1 MSFKLV
7 ALIPAGGV
15 GERAQ
20 HTVQG
25 QAVPKQYRQINQA
38 SMLMHSVRA
47 LLADPRVEHV
57 YIGVAATDDWIE
69 REDFS
74 VLAGRVTILS
84 CGGETRALTVLNTLR
99 AAELGDEAWV
109 LVHDAARPGLPREA
123 LSELITVCLQQQQG
137 GLLAVPVGD
146 TVKRQRV
153 QKRPSEQMGVATSSQ
168 TTTTSGVPVTNAVS
182 EHNETR
188 QSMVV
193 SARETSRS
201 VQKNTLVCVQE
212 TVSREGLWLAQTPQ
226 LFNAHE
232 LREALAQ
239 ALAQGVEITDEAS
252 AMEFIGQHP
261 LLVKGHWR
269 NLKVAWLSDFDL
281 VEQFL

>member
-74 VLAGRVTILS
+74 ALAGRVTILP

-99 AAELGDEAWV
+99 ESGLDEDAWV
-109 LVHDAARPGLPREA
+109 LVHDAARPGLPQEA

-137 GLLAVPVGD
+137 GLLALPVGD
-146 TVKRQRV
+146 TVKRARV
-153 QKRPSEQMGVATSSQ
+153 LQ
-168 TTTTSGVPVTNAVS
+168 
-182 EHNETR
+182 
-188 QSMVV
+188 
-193 SARETSRS
+193 
-201 VQKNTLVCVQE
+201 NTPVCVQE

-226 LFNAHE
+226 LFKAHE

-239 ALAQGVEITDEAS
+239 ALAQGAEITDEAS

-269 NLKVAWLSDFDL
+269 NLKVTWLSDFDL

>member
-137 GLLAVPVGD
+137 GLLALPVGD
-146 TVKRQRV
+146 TVKRAQVRV
-153 QKRPSEQMGVATSSQ
+153 ASSEPMAEATSAQMAAEPGASE
-168 TTTTSGVPVTNAVS
+168 NAV
-182 EHNETR
+182 
-188 QSMVV
+188 V
-193 SARETSRS
+193 SVLNQDEIINKAIVS
-201 VQKNTLVCVQE
+201 VQE

-226 LFNAHE
+226 FFKAHE
-232 LREALAQ
+232 LCDALAQ
-239 ALAQGVEITDEAS
+239 ALAQGAEITDEAS

-261 LLVKGHWR
+261 LLITGHWR
-269 NLKVAWLSDFDL
+269 NLKVTWLSDFDL